1 MNVRYWLSDS
11 IYGINDGLAA
21 IFGIIAGV
29 SGFGASRQFILVSG
43 MFGVIASGLSMA
55 AGAWLAAKS
64 ENELVD
70 NVRRQQHLAHDEHPE
85 EQLALLGGHFTELGF
100 SDDEAGWISKKI
112 ADKPDNVVRLLLIM
126 EHGFQSDHRKRPL
139 DSAIFGG
146 VSTWIGGMIPL
157 FPLLFVSGVQGFW
170 LAAIVSIVAHF
181 VVGAAKSKLTGR
193 LWWAGGLEMMFA
205 GILVGLAAYGLGAAG
220 SKLFMKL

>member
-29 SGFGASRQFILVSG
+29 SGYGASRQFILMSG

-70 NVRRQQHLAHDEHPE
+70 SERQRQIVAHDEHPE
-85 EQLALLGGHFTELGF
+85 KQLTLLGGHFTALGF
-100 SDDEAGWISKKI
+100 TDSEAGWISRRI
-112 ADKPDNVVRLLLIM
+112 ADKPENIVRLLLVM
-126 EHGFQSDHRKRPL
+126 EHGFHGDHRKRPW
-139 DSAIFGG
+139 DSALFGG
-146 VSTWIGGMIPL
+146 ISTWIGGMIPL
-157 FPLLFVSGVQGFW
+157 FPLLFVAGVSGFW
-170 LAAIVSIVAHF
+170 LAAIVSIIAHF
-181 VVGAAKSKLTGR
+181 VVGAAKSKVTGR

-205 GILVGLAAYGLGAAG
+205 GIIVGLAAYGLGAAG
-220 SKLFMKL
+220 ARLFIR

>member
-1 MNVRYWLSDS
+1 MNIRYWLSDS

-29 SGFGASRQFILVSG
+29 SGYGASRQFILMSG

-70 NVRRQQHLAHDEHPE
+70 NVRRQQSAAHDEHPE
-85 EQLALLGGHFTELGF
+85 AQIALLGGHFTELGF
-100 SDDEAGWISKKI
+100 TEGEAGWISRKI
-112 ADKPDNVVRLLLIM
+112 ADQPENVIRLLLVL
-126 EHGFQSDHRKRPL
+126 EHGFHGDNRKRPL
-139 DSAIFGG
+139 DSALFGG
-146 VSTWIGGMIPL
+146 ISTLIGGMIPL
-157 FPLLFVSGVQGFW
+157 FPLLFVAGMPGFW
-170 LAAIVSIVAHF
+170 LAATVSIVAHF

-193 LWWAGGLEMMFA
+193 LWWAGGFEMMFA
-205 GILVGLAAYGLGAAG
+205 GIVVGVAAYGLGATGA
-220 SKLFMKL
+220 KLFMKF